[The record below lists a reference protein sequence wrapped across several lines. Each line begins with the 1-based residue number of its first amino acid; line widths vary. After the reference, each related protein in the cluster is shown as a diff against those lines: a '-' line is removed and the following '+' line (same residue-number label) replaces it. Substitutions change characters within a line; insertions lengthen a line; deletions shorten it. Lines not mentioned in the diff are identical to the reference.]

1 MASSKFKVLKLAGL
15 DKVRIVLKVSTF
27 PKCIDRSL
35 IIILDNFTEELMKII
50 EDPDIVMYTY
60 KKSGKISTIYYYNDD
75 IKQDRKKHDMI
86 FEK

>member
-1 MASSKFKVLKLAGL
+1 MIKYINFSEIKN
-15 DKVRIVLKVSTF
+15 
-27 PKCIDRSL
+27 DRSL

-50 EDPDIVMYTY
+50 EDPDVVMYTY
-60 KKSGKISTIYYYNDD
+60 KKSGKFSTIYYYNDD

>member
-1 MASSKFKVLKLAGL
+1 MIKYINFSEIKN
-15 DKVRIVLKVSTF
+15 
-27 PKCIDRSL
+27 DRSL

-60 KKSGKISTIYYYNDD
+60 KKSGKFSTIYYYNDD

>member
-1 MASSKFKVLKLAGL
+1 MIKYINFSEIKN
-15 DKVRIVLKVSTF
+15 
-27 PKCIDRSL
+27 DRSL

-60 KKSGKISTIYYYNDD
+60 KKSGKFSTIYYYNDD
-75 IKQDRKKHDMI
+75 IKQDRNKHDMI